1 MKRGF
6 IYCSILSVAILVSG
20 CATIMGHSTQ
30 LVPINSTPSDAT
42 ILVTDE
48 KGMDVFKGLTPTSV
62 TLQKSDGSYWG
73 KKSYSIRISKDGF
86 ETQTVQVTANAN
98 GWYIGGNIIFGGLI
112 GWFIVDPLSGNM
124 YNLTPEAINSSML
137 NKTAQN
143 NKVKDGSISVMLIQD
158 VPTELLSKMQRIN

>member
-1 MKRGF
+1 MKRGY
-6 IYCSILSVAILVSG
+6 IYSSILSLVMLVSG

-30 LVPINSTPSDAT
+30 LMPINSTPSDAT

-73 KKSYSIRISKDGF
+73 KKSYTVRISKDGF

-98 GWYIGGNIIFGGLI
+98 GWYIGGNILFGGLI
-112 GWFIVDPLSGNM
+112 GWFIVDPLNGNM
-124 YNLTPEAINSSML
+124 YNLSPEAINSAML

-158 VPTELLSKMQRIN
+158 VPAELRSKMQRIN